1 MTRAFTAAS
10 APEAAAVPTF
20 SGGACPVLPS
30 PGTGTGIPRDARN
43 GEKGK
48 KNEQR
53 RMKRWR
59 MHSVGTSA
67 PGPGKTSPGR
77 FWFSL
82 SCRAQ
87 VAQLFLGT
95 RAGFHP
101 RIPEH
106 LRADPSAAPSPRSV
120 HQAPIPPQN
129 QRNPGIFFPGNLSPA
144 PVRRERDVSVPAFG
158 SARPKENLTV
168 LSLKKEFTPSLFRA
182 SVNFP
187 GGGRARTNP
196 ILFPATQPLFPP

>member
-1 MTRAFTAAS
+1 MTRAFTAAP

-87 VAQLFLGT
+87 VVQLFWEHGQVST
-95 RAGFHP
+95 RASLSTCGLTP
-101 RIPEH
+101 LQRLP
-106 LRADPSAAPSPRSV
+106 LARSV
-120 HQAPIPPQN
+120 RHQSRRKTNEIPGHSFLATCPLLLFGGKGTCSCQ
-129 QRNPGIFFPGNLSPA
+129 GLAVPA
-144 PVRRERDVSVPAFG
+144 P
-158 SARPKENLTV
+158 
-168 LSLKKEFTPSLFRA
+168 KKTSLFC
-182 SVNFP
+182 P
-187 GGGRARTNP
+187 
-196 ILFPATQPLFPP
+196 

>member
-1 MTRAFTAAS
+1 MTRAFTAAP

-67 PGPGKTSPGR
+67 PGPGKNQGGFGFPFPAGLRLSSCSWEHGQVSTR
-77 FWFSL
+77 ASL
-82 SCRAQ
+82 STCGLTPLQRLPLARSIRHQ
-87 VAQLFLGT
+87 SRRKTNEIPGYSFLATCPLLLFGGKGT
-95 RAGFHP
+95 CPCQGLA
-101 RIPEH
+101 
-106 LRADPSAAPSPRSV
+106 V
-120 HQAPIPPQN
+120 
-129 QRNPGIFFPGNLSPA
+129 PA
-144 PVRRERDVSVPAFG
+144 P
-158 SARPKENLTV
+158 
-168 LSLKKEFTPSLFRA
+168 KKTSLFC
-182 SVNFP
+182 P
-187 GGGRARTNP
+187 
-196 ILFPATQPLFPP
+196 